1 MFSRFR
7 FLTLVIALA
16 ALVHPLRATPDKWAA
31 DIDKFTAA
39 DAAHP
44 PAHHAVVFVGS
55 SSIRFW
61 TTLAED
67 FPGVPTINRG
77 FGGSEMA
84 DSAFYADRI
93 VIPYQPRLVVVY
105 AGENDIA

>member
-1 MFSRFR
+1 MSRLLR
-7 FLTLVIALA
+7 FLPFVLLATVAL
-16 ALVHPLRATPDKWAA
+16 ATPDKWTA
-31 DIDKFTAA
+31 DIDKFTTT
-39 DAAHP
+39 DVAHP
-44 PAHHAVVFVGS
+44 PAKDAVVFVGS

-61 TTLAED
+61 DSLATD

-93 VIPYQPRLVVVY
+93 VIPYAPRIVVVY
-105 AGENDIA
+105 AGE